1 LQAIIALHVINFFC
15 VHFGLRGDYAFTH
28 LIELNCQVHSMV
40 SPINE
45 YALEDNTVFSI
56 EGKGLKLNTAE
67 DVQAFVDTIV
77 QMDDLQIIKL
87 SGNTIG
93 VEAGKALASALQS
106 RKNIKVYKYTSRLSF
121 SSLCIHYL
129 PSCL

>member
-1 LQAIIALHVINFFC
+1 
-15 VHFGLRGDYAFTH
+15 
-28 LIELNCQVHSMV
+28 MV

-56 EGKGLKLNTAE
+56 EGKGLKLNTSE

-77 QMDDLQIIKL
+77 QMDDLQIIRL

-106 RKNIKVYKYTSRLSF
+106 RNNIKVYKYTSRFSF
-121 SSLCIHYL
+121 SSLYILYL
-129 PSCL
+129 PSCLWCTLSYLSRRSLANINISFADPIIIY